1 MKNLKQLLM
10 ACAFA
15 LGCIVPLAAQQVVT
29 GRITDAET
37 GAPIVG
43 ASVRVERTLTGATS
57 DNRGEFRIAD
67 AAPDATIRVSHV
79 SYEARTVALDGRTSG
94 LEIALQPSQLNIAQ
108 VVVTGTGTHRR
119 LDDAPV
125 PVTILTGKELQ
136 EGVMTNLEDA
146 LLKSD
151 PSFAITPLGSMG
163 SAITM
168 NGLDDTYILFL
179 VNGQRMLGS
188 GTGAPDLSRIDMANV
203 KRIEIL
209 DGAASML
216 YGSDAIAGVVNIIT
230 DEPRSGVELSTRAS
244 LRNHGRYEHSVNLD
258 AKEGKLGIYTSFVH
272 QQADGWRLNPFEE
285 DKEGAL
291 IPSLRMASFATAT
304 NTVSQRFTYD
314 LARGLSLYAEGS
326 YYRYDQHR
334 PLLIDD
340 QATTYTYDLGHRNYT
355 YGAGLKYIVNDRVS
369 LFADFHSDNYKST
382 YEYIAASGD
391 LRPGDTETR
400 IETRF
405 YQASLK
411 GIFKIDRYNRLSAG
425 LEYLDDKL
433 DDYLSTSATLATA
446 VGNYSLSA
454 YLQDELTIS
463 RNWQALVGLRYLFHE
478 RMGSHVTPNI
488 ALMYHTGGF
497 KARASYAAGY
507 KTPALSEI
515 YTFNVSKDGALT
527 IGNEDLRPEK
537 SHYTSLNLEYGTGRF
552 NFSAT
557 GFYNRLTD
565 KVEVETFE
573 VSDEEL
579 RHYQSIYGDGITQHL
594 VKKRSNIDK
603 ARIAGLTLSAKAY
616 VGAGFTLR
624 AAYNFIDGVNL
635 SAPEGE
641 EDRLDKSIRHAGNVS
656 ADWEHAWNKYTLHIE
671 LNGRISGDRFS
682 STYSPRI
689 GDAPGYSLWD
699 LVTTHTFRL
708 GRVILTPSLG
718 VENLFNFRDDRPAY
732 LHYTNASGK
741 AATTMSP
748 YATLNPGRTIF
759 FALGIRLRSK

>member
-1 MKNLKQLLM
+1 MKTLKYFFVL
-10 ACAFA
+10 AAFA
-15 LGCIVPLAAQQVVT
+15 VGLCANAQHVVT
-29 GRITDAET
+29 GRVVDAET
-37 GAPIVG
+37 GLPVVG
-43 ASVRVERTLTGATS
+43 ATVRVERSLTGATA
-57 DNRGEFRIAD
+57 DNHGEFRIAN
-67 AAPDATIRVSHV
+67 AASDATIRVSHL
-79 SYEARTVALDGRTSG
+79 SYETQVLALDGRTSG
-94 LEIALQPSQLNIAQ
+94 LEIRLNPSQLNIGQ

-119 LDDAPV
+119 ADDAPV

-163 SAITM
+163 SSITM
-168 NGLDDTYILFL
+168 NGLDDTYVLFL

-230 DEPRSGVELSTRAS
+230 DDARSGVELSTRAS
-244 LRNHGRYEHSVNLD
+244 VRNHGRYEHSVGLD
-258 AKEGKLGIYTSFVH
+258 AKEGKLGVYTSFVH
-272 QQADGWRLNPFEE
+272 QQADGWRLNPLEE
-285 DKEGAL
+285 DKTGEL
-291 IPSLRMASFATAT
+291 IPSLRMASFAMAS

-314 LARGLSLYAEGS
+314 LARGLSVYAEGS

-334 PLLIDD
+334 PLSLDNE
-340 QATTYTYDLGHRNYT
+340 TTSYKYDLGHRNYT

-369 LFADFHSDNYKST
+369 LFADFHSDNYTST
-382 YEYIAASGD
+382 YEYLVKSGD

-400 IETRF
+400 VATRF

-411 GIFKIDRYNRLSAG
+411 GIFKLGRNNRLSAG
-425 LEYLDDKL
+425 LEYLDDRL
-433 DDYLSTSATLATA
+433 DDYLSTSATLPTA
-446 VGNYSLSA
+446 VGNYTLSA
-454 YLQDELTIS
+454 YLQDEVTIDKH
-463 RNWQALVGLRYLFHE
+463 WQAIVGLRYLYHE
-478 RMGSHVTPNI
+478 RLGNHATPNV
-488 ALMYHTGGF
+488 AVMYRVGGF
-497 KARASYAAGY
+497 KARASYASGY

-537 SHYTSLNLEYGTGRF
+537 SHYGSLNLEYGTGRMT
-552 NFSAT
+552 FSVT
-557 GFYNRLTD
+557 GFYNHLRD

-579 RHYQSIYGDGITQHL
+579 QHYQSIYGDGVTQNV

-603 ARIAGLTLSAKAY
+603 ARIAGVTISAQAY
-616 VGAGFTLR
+616 LGAGFSVR
-624 AAYNFIDGVNL
+624 GAYNFIDGVNL
-635 SAPEGE
+635 SVDDGAD
-641 EDRLDKSIRHAGNVS
+641 DRLDKSIRHAGNFS

-671 LNGRISGDRFS
+671 VNGRISGKRYS

-689 GDAPGYSLWD
+689 GDAPAYSLWD

-708 GRVILTPSLG
+708 GRVILIPTIG
-718 VENLFNFRDDRPAY
+718 VENLFDYRDDRPAY

-748 YATLNPGRTIF
+748 YATLTPGRTYF
-759 FALGIRLRSK
+759 FALGIRFRSK

>member
-1 MKNLKQLLM
+1 MKILKFLFVLCM
-10 ACAFA
+10 FA
-15 LGCIVPLAAQQVVT
+15 VVSPAVAQQAVT
-29 GRITDAET
+29 GHILDAET
-37 GAPIVG
+37 GAPVVG
-43 ASVRVERTLTGATS
+43 ATVRVERTLTGATA

-67 AAPDATIRVSHV
+67 AAPDATIRVSHL
-79 SYEARTVALDGRTSG
+79 SYESQAVALNGRTSG
-94 LEIALQPSQLNIAQ
+94 IEIRLKPSQLNIGQ

-119 LDDAPV
+119 AGDAPV
-125 PVTILTGKELQ
+125 PVTILTRKELQ

-163 SAITM
+163 SSITM

-188 GTGAPDLSRIDMANV
+188 GTGAPDLSRIDMSDV

-230 DEPRSGVELSTRAS
+230 DDPRSGVELSTRAS
-244 LRNHGRYEHSVNLD
+244 VRNHGRYEHSVGLD
-258 AKEGKLGIYTSFVH
+258 AKEGKLGSYTSFVH

-285 DKEGAL
+285 DKKGEL
-291 IPSLRMASFATAT
+291 IPSARMASFAMAS

-314 LARGLSLYAEGS
+314 LARGLSLYADGS
-326 YYRYDQHR
+326 YYRYDQYR
-334 PLLIDD
+334 PHFVDGEE
-340 QATTYTYDLGHRNYT
+340 TSYKYDLGHQNYT
-355 YGAGLKYIVNDRVS
+355 YGAGLKYIVSDRVS
-369 LFADFHSDNYKST
+369 LFADFHSDNYTST
-382 YEYIAASGD
+382 YEYFVPSGD
-391 LRPGDTETR
+391 LRVGDSETR
-400 IETRF
+400 IATRF
-405 YQASLK
+405 YQGSLK
-411 GIFKIDRYNRLSAG
+411 GIFRLGRANRLSAG
-425 LEYLDDKL
+425 LEYLEDKL
-433 DDYLSTSATLATA
+433 DDYLSTSAVLPTA
-446 VGNYSLSA
+446 VGNYTLSA
-454 YLQDELTIS
+454 YVQDEAS
-463 RNWQALVGLRYLFHE
+463 FGKHWQAIVGVRYLYHE
-478 RMGSHVTPNI
+478 RMGSHATPNV
-488 ALMYHTGGF
+488 AVMYRTGGF

-537 SHYTSLNLEYGTGRF
+537 SHYASLNLEYGTGRV
-552 NFSAT
+552 NFSVT

-579 RHYQSIYGDGITQHL
+579 RHYQSIYGDGVTQNI

-603 ARIAGLTLSAKAY
+603 ARIAGVTVAAQAY
-616 VGAGFTLR
+616 LGAGFSVR
-624 AAYNFIDGVNL
+624 GAYNFIDGINL
-635 SAPEGE
+635 SAPDGTD
-641 EDRLDKSIRHAGNVS
+641 DRLDKSIRHAGNVA
-656 ADWEHAWNKYTLHIE
+656 ADWEHAWGKYTLHVE
-671 LNGRISGDRFS
+671 LNGRMSGKRYS

-689 GDAPGYSLWD
+689 GDAPAYSLWD

-708 GRVILTPSLG
+708 GRVILTPTLG
-718 VENLFNFRDDRPAY
+718 IENLFDFRDDRPAY

-741 AATTMSP
+741 LATTMSP
-748 YATLNPGRTIF
+748 YATLTPGRTYF

>member
-1 MKNLKQLLM
+1 MLRNLLL
-10 ACAFA
+10 
-15 LGCIVPLAAQQVVT
+15 LAGLSVGFVTNAQHVVT
-29 GRITDAET
+29 GRVTDAET
-37 GAPIVG
+37 GVPIVG
-43 ASVRVERTLTGATS
+43 ATVRVEHSLTGATA
-57 DNRGEFRIAD
+57 DNRGEFRIAN
-67 AAPDATIRVSHV
+67 AAADATVRVSHL
-79 SYEARTVALDGRTSG
+79 SYEPQTIALNGRTSG
-94 LEIALQPSQLNIAQ
+94 LEIRLKPSQLNIGQ

-125 PVTILTGKELQ
+125 SVTILTGKELQ

-163 SAITM
+163 SSMTM

-188 GTGAPDLSRIDMANV
+188 GTGAPDLSRIDMSDV

-230 DEPRSGVELSTRAS
+230 DDARSGVELSTRAS
-244 LRNHGRYEHSVNLD
+244 VRNHGRYEHSVDLD
-258 AKEGKLGIYTSFVH
+258 AKEGKLGVYTSFVH
-272 QQADGWRLNPFEE
+272 QQADGWRLNPLEE
-285 DKEGAL
+285 DKNGAL
-291 IPSLRMASFATAT
+291 IPSPRMVSFAMAS

-326 YYRYDQHR
+326 YYHYDQYR
-334 PLLIDD
+334 PRTVDGE
-340 QATTYTYDLGHRNYT
+340 TTSYKYDLGHQNYT
-355 YGAGLKYIVNDRVS
+355 YGAGLKYIASERVS
-369 LFADFHSDNYKST
+369 LFADFHSDNYTST
-382 YEYIAASGD
+382 YDYFVASGD
-391 LRPGDTETR
+391 LRVGDTETR
-400 IETRF
+400 VATRF

-411 GIFKIDRYNRLSAG
+411 GIFKLGRYNRLSAG
-425 LEYLDDKL
+425 VEYLDDRL
-433 DDYLSTSATLATA
+433 DDYLSTSAVLPTA
-446 VGNYSLSA
+446 VGNYTLSA
-454 YLQDELTIS
+454 YLQDEVTIDKH
-463 RNWQALVGLRYLFHE
+463 WQALVGLRYLYHE
-478 RMGSHVTPNI
+478 RMGSHATPNI
-488 ALMYHTGGF
+488 AVMYRVGGF
-497 KARASYAAGY
+497 KARASYASGY

-515 YTFNVSKDGALT
+515 YTFHVSKDGALT

-552 NFSAT
+552 SLSAT
-557 GFYNRLTD
+557 GFYNKLTD

-579 RHYQSIYGDGITQHL
+579 RHYQSIYGEDVTQNI

-603 ARIAGLTLSAKAY
+603 ARIAGLSVAVQAY
-616 VGAGFTLR
+616 LGAGFSVR
-624 AAYNFIDGVNL
+624 GAYNFIDGINL
-635 SAPEGE
+635 SAPDSTD
-641 EDRLDKSIRHAGNVS
+641 DRLDQSIRHVGNVS
-656 ADWEHAWNKYTLHIE
+656 ADWEHAWNRYTLHVE
-671 LNGRISGDRFS
+671 VNGRISGKRFS

-689 GDAPGYSLWD
+689 GDAPAYSLWD

-708 GRVILTPSLG
+708 GRVILTPTVG
-718 VENLFNFRDDRPAY
+718 IENLFDYRDDRPAY

-748 YATLNPGRTIF
+748 YATLTPGRTYF

>member
-1 MKNLKQLLM
+1 MKRFLLFL
-10 ACAFA
+10 AGLAVGF
-15 LGCIVPLAAQQVVT
+15 AAQAQQPVT
-29 GRITDAET
+29 GRVTDAET
-37 GAPIVG
+37 GAPIAG
-43 ASVRVERTLTGATS
+43 ATIRVDRTLTGATA
-57 DNRGEFRIAD
+57 DNRGEFRIAS
-67 AAPDATIRVSHV
+67 AAPDATLRVSHV
-79 SYEARTVALDGRTSG
+79 SYEPQTVALDGRTSE
-94 LEIALQPSQLNIAQ
+94 LEIRLRPSQLNIGQ

-146 LLKSD
+146 LIKSD

-188 GTGAPDLSRIDMANV
+188 GVGAPDLARIDMANV

-230 DEPRSGVELSTRAS
+230 DDVRSGVELSTRAS
-244 LRNHGRYEHSVNLD
+244 VRNHGRYEHSVGLD
-258 AKEGKLGIYTSFVH
+258 AKEGRLGTYTSFVH

-285 DKEGAL
+285 DKNGEL
-291 IPSLRMASFATAT
+291 IPSPRMASFATAS
-304 NTVSQRFTYD
+304 NTVTQRFTYD
-314 LARGLSLYAEGS
+314 LARGLSVYAEGS
-326 YYRYDQHR
+326 YYRYDQFR
-334 PLLIDD
+334 PQQVDG
-340 QATTYTYDLGHRNYT
+340 AKTSYTYDLGHQNYT
-355 YGAGLKYIVNDRVS
+355 YGAGLKYIVSDRVS
-369 LFADFHSDNYKST
+369 LFADFHSDNYRST
-382 YEYIAASGD
+382 YDYFVASGD
-391 LRPGDTETR
+391 LRAGDSETR
-400 IETRF
+400 VATRY

-411 GIFKIDRYNRLSAG
+411 GIFKLGRYNRLSVG
-425 LEYLDDKL
+425 VEYLDDRL

-454 YLQDELTIS
+454 YLQDEVTI
-463 RNWQALVGLRYLFHE
+463 NKHWQALVGLRYLYHE
-478 RMGSHVTPNI
+478 RMGSHATPNV
-488 ALMYHTGGF
+488 ALMYRLGGF
-497 KARASYAAGY
+497 KVRASYAAGY

-537 SHYTSLNLEYGTGRF
+537 SHYASLNLEYGTGRF
-552 NFSAT
+552 NLSAT
-557 GFYNRLTD
+557 GFFNRLTD

-573 VSDEEL
+573 VSDDEL
-579 RHYQSIYGDGITQHL
+579 HRYQSIYGEGVTQHL

-603 ARIAGLTLSAKAY
+603 ARIAGVSLAAQAWL
-616 VGAGFTLR
+616 GAGFSVR
-624 AAYNFIDGVNL
+624 GSYSFIDGVNL
-635 SAPEGE
+635 SVPKGE
-641 EDRLDKSIRHAGNVS
+641 DDRLDKSIRHAGNVS
-656 ADWEHAWNKYTLHIE
+656 ADWEHAWNRYTLHIE
-671 LNGRISGDRFS
+671 LNGRISGRRFS

-689 GDAPGYSLWD
+689 GDAPAYSLWD

-708 GRVILTPSLG
+708 GRVILTPTIG
-718 VENLFNFRDDRPAY
+718 IENLFDFRDDRPAY

-748 YATLNPGRTIF
+748 YATLTPGRTYF